1 MGKDLSQSS
10 DNKVQVVRDTNSLL
24 CINQK
29 ACGSGRIGSPS
40 PCREKDQPSK
50 KPVRWKWTV
59 QESHKEAG
67 LPWWNSVALPT
78 SAHFTCVTRYFG
90 CFELGIPSLE
100 AKSLIRGYW
109 NYLWFCFLSQPP
121 QLFRC
126 LRLLIIF
133 PLFFL
138 VLSPCLRP
146 YWLTLGPSVF
156 LCILL
161 HQLALIDLSNFN
173 ILNNLKFFKS
183 SLLLPG

>member
-1 MGKDLSQSS
+1 M
-10 DNKVQVVRDTNSLL
+10 
-24 CINQK
+24 
-29 ACGSGRIGSPS
+29 
-40 PCREKDQPSK
+40 
-50 KPVRWKWTV
+50 

-78 SAHFTCVTRYFG
+78 SAHFTCMTRYFG

-109 NYLWFCFLSQPP
+109 NYLWFCFLSQLP

-138 VLSPCLRP
+138 VLFPCLHP
-146 YWLTLGPSVF
+146 YWLILGPSVF

-161 HQLALIDLSNFN
+161 HQLALIGLSNFN

-183 SLLLPG
+183 SLLLPGYYSNSSEIIRKIWLSSAFKIHLEIEHKLLWLSECNMFYSL